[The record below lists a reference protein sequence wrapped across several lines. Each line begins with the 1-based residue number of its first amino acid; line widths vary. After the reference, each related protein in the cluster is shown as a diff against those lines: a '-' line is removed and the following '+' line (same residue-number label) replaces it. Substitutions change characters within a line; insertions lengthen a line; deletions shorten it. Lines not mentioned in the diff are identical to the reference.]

1 MKEIGKFFAVVLA
14 VCLVAGLLPGL
25 SVAAAT
31 EGVTPEQ
38 VQQAHAQVV
47 AAHLTAAM
55 AEQGWTS
62 VDGVLIPPEIA
73 SSQMFKEGRLPII
86 VTVGAK
92 SVSQYAQDRQKTIV
106 ELTVS
111 ERQTAESTVSNAQQ
125 ALVNQ
130 LAGRGVAL
138 QGVTQYGL
146 LVAGFSAVV
155 SVNDLNTLAS
165 VVGTNNI
172 HVQRMY
178 TIGDTYSNTMI
189 KADVAR
195 TDPGVDG
202 TGAVVGVCDTGVDY
216 THPDFG
222 GDGTNHGFPTTKIV
236 AGYDF
241 AGDNAG
247 AIDDPSLLSTDADPM
262 DTNGH
267 GTHVSGIIAADG
279 AVTGVAPKAHIVIA
293 KIVPGNTGSAWTATI
308 VAAFEYMADPT
319 NVDHGGEGTH
329 PPVTAINMSFG
340 SPSGFVD
347 PLDPEK
353 IAIEACIANGIV
365 VSLSAGNSGARTAT
379 YPDYATVG
387 SPSITPGSL
396 SVASVENTDAT
407 NYVLHESVT
416 NGDYAYEPGSTSPVI
431 HTTLTSSYH
440 YIYCG
445 YGSDASYFPSSV
457 PANTIALVRRG
468 SVSFYVKINNAAA
481 AGFAGSIIYN
491 NTTGTISMNTSGAT
505 APSMSVT
512 QADGLTLKAQIP
524 GVEAGNKPTVW
535 PLSTGVVTFPST
547 PQVATNPLAWQMS
560 SFSSWGAPPDLSFK
574 PDLTAPGGN
583 IWSTVPVAMGSY
595 ANYSGTSMAA
605 PHVAAAA
612 ALVRLANPS
621 WTVAQTKLALSNTVT
636 LLLDPNSSDGS
647 YYSPR
652 LAGAGLINV
661 QNAAKASVLVKR
673 TGFETASVA
682 LGSIEDWNTTPI
694 AFGLTLE
701 NFGSG
706 TVTYAAAGTVQWTS
720 RSTLAAHAIPGAVIT
735 MSPSTVTIPAGQT
748 RNVTVTVNA
757 TGVTLSAAYHPF
769 VEGFV
774 TFTATSGSTINLH
787 VPYMGFLGNW
797 NDFNNSDVQFNPIV
811 QPQSAAEGSD
821 WSVVYNKDTWLYN
834 LDVWENGG
842 YGLGAHQLLIPMGI
856 TFDGSVHASAVAIHP
871 GSNPSTV
878 YEGFNYCGTYGV
890 KAGLNILR
898 NLDHLS
904 ITVENSSSAVVKHIT
919 DIGLSTLE
927 EMGKGLWTGEYV
939 PWDWRGT
946 NDSSA
951 VVPDGQY
958 YIVAR
963 MTPQKV
969 VNKLVNDADQVIR
982 MPVAV
987 DTVDPVVTITSIV
1000 PAATMQTVSWITTDA
1015 APSSGIFGYELYWST
1030 DGWHT
1035 PHVANL
1041 PPTATSYGSVPR
1053 GAEVDLFVV
1062 DYAGNWGEY
1071 YETPHDVVITSTL
1084 AETVVIGTQTPIAI
1098 TTHNWGVEDFSP
1110 VRFDGT
1116 ITTPV
1121 TWQPANLLLEYYE
1134 TADTSWHA
1142 LSLTGSNGSFAFFIP
1157 PHAGFDLVP
1166 GAIITTQLRATIT
1179 AGSAPGLVSL
1189 NVNLDKLDGSE
1200 NPVGSPVATLADST
1214 YAITAPLD
1222 ITSAPSS
1229 LLDGYTNTL
1238 YVGAIFSATGGVGA
1252 PYTFTA
1258 TGLPAGLS
1266 VSLAGVLSGT
1276 PTATGPFTLHVTV
1289 ANAGGALTYTENFDL
1304 HINLG
1309 PGVTMTWQ
1317 PTAGGSVTGPTA
1329 PPEGS
1334 TGSYVVQANTGY
1346 VIGTALWNGVY
1357 LNFPAGATYQNFV
1370 FFNITGSNTLAVIFD
1385 PVVAVT
1391 SGANG
1396 TVTPGTG
1403 SVTYHSSP
1411 SYLVRPNPGYLID
1424 TLSLDGTAIKGAA
1437 NGLSYTVTLP
1447 SIETPHAIS
1456 ATFKSI
1462 PDLLPPT
1469 ITFPKYGSVAG
1480 VTNWIDGVVQTFTV
1494 HTSPFPLQFTL
1505 EDNSGS
1511 VKWTVKVNG
1520 RVVVDPMGIG
1530 LITYMLALSEG
1541 RNDVEIIGADAAG
1554 NWTSQKLVI
1563 YLDSMAPVLSVNPLP
1578 SSVSSPDLPIIGSA
1592 IDAVSGLASLTI
1604 NGDPVIPFLDGSFS
1618 EKLTLTQGDN
1628 TVVIEAKD
1636 KAGNTT
1642 SETFTVKYGVSS
1654 SSAPSSLYVVLTIG
1668 HADMEVNG
1676 MTRKMDA
1683 APFIKDGRTLL
1694 PIRALIEA
1702 LGGSVQWNASTK
1714 TATVMLGSRTV
1725 ALTIGST
1732 TALVNGKPITL
1743 DVAPMIVGSRT
1754 FLPLRAVAENIGL
1767 DLAWEPV
1774 SRTISLTYWP

>member
-1 MKEIGKFFAVVLA
+1 MKEIRKFLGIVLA

-25 SVAAAT
+25 SAAAAT
-31 EGVTPEQ
+31 QGVTAEQ
-38 VQQAHAQVV
+38 VQQAHTQTGSV
-47 AAHLTAAM
+47 HLTSAM

-62 VDGVLIPPEIA
+62 VDGVLVPPEIA
-73 SSQMFKEGRLPII
+73 SSLMFKEGRLPII

-106 ELTVS
+106 DLTVS
-111 ERQTAESTVSNAQQ
+111 ERQTAESTVDNAQQ
-125 ALVNQ
+125 AVVNQ

-178 TIGDTYSNTMI
+178 TIGDTYSNAMI
-189 KADVAR
+189 KADAAR
-195 TDPGVDG
+195 IDPDVNG
-202 TGAVVGVCDTGVDY
+202 TGAVVGVIDTGVDY

-222 GDGTNHGFPTTKIV
+222 GDGTNHGFPTSKIV

-247 AIDDPSLLSTDADPM
+247 ALNNPLLLSPDVDPM
-262 DTNGH
+262 DSNGH

-279 AVTGVAPKAHIVIA
+279 AATGVAPKAHIVIA
-293 KIVPGNTGSAWTATI
+293 KIVPGNTGSAYTATI

-319 NVDHGGEGTH
+319 NVDSGGEGAH

-347 PLDPEK
+347 PLAPDN

-365 VSLSAGNSGARTAT
+365 VSLSAGNSGARNAT
-379 YPDYATVG
+379 YPDYATIG

-396 SVASVENTDAT
+396 SVASIENTDAT
-407 NYVLHESVT
+407 NYVLHESVA
-416 NGDYAYEPGSTSPVI
+416 NGDYAYGPGSTSPVI
-431 HTTLTSSYH
+431 HTTLTGNYH

-457 PANTIALVRRG
+457 PVNTIALIRRG

-491 NTTGTISMNTSGAT
+491 NTTGTISMDTTGAT

-524 GVEAGNKPTVW
+524 GAEAGNKPTVW
-535 PLSTGVVTFPST
+535 PLSTGIVTFPST

-583 IWSTVPVAMGSY
+583 IWSTVPVTMGSY

-652 LAGAGLINV
+652 LVGAGLINV

-694 AFGLTLE
+694 TFGLTLE
-701 NFGSG
+701 NFGTS
-706 TVTYAAAGTVQWTS
+706 TATYTSAGTVQWTS
-720 RSTLAAHAIPGAVIT
+720 RSSLAAHAIPGAVIT

-797 NDFNNSDVQFNPIV
+797 NDFNGSDVQFNPIV
-811 QPQSAAEGSD
+811 QTPLADVS
-821 WSVVYNKDTWLYN
+821 DTWLYN
-834 LDVWENGG
+834 LDFYEHG
-842 YGLGAHQLLIPMGI
+842 GLGYPPGYLLPMG
-856 TFDGSVHASAVAIHP
+856 TTWDGSTSANAVAIHP
-871 GSNPSTV
+871 GSTRSTV
-878 YEGFNYCGTYGV
+878 YDGYYYLGTYGV

-904 ITVENSSSAVVKHIT
+904 ITVENGSSAVVKHIT
-919 DIGLSTLE
+919 DVGLSTLE

-939 PWDWRGT
+939 PWNWKGT

-951 VVPDGQY
+951 IVPDGQY
-958 YIVAR
+958 YIIAR

-969 VNKLVNDADQVIR
+969 VNKLVSDADQVIR

-987 DTVDPVVTITSIV
+987 DTVHPVVTISSIV
-1000 PAATMQTVSWITTDA
+1000 PATTTQTVSWTTTDA

-1030 DGWHT
+1030 DHWVHNY
-1035 PHVANL
+1035 VAYL
-1041 PPTATSYGSVPR
+1041 PSTATSYSSVPR
-1053 GAEVDLFVV
+1053 GAEVDLYVF
-1062 DYAGNWGEY
+1062 DYAGNTGED

-1084 AETVVIGTQTPIAI
+1084 PETVVIGTQTTFII
-1098 TTHNWGVEDFSP
+1098 STQNWGVQTFAP
-1110 VRFDGT
+1110 VRHDGT
-1116 ITTPV
+1116 ITAPV
-1121 TWQPANLLLEYYE
+1121 TWQPANIVLECFE
-1134 TADTSWHA
+1134 GSWQVV
-1142 LSLTGSNGSFAFFIP
+1142 SLTGSNGNFAFSLP
-1157 PHAGFDLVP
+1157 PHAGFTLQGGWNSTP
-1166 GAIITTQLRATIT
+1166 SLRITIT

-1189 NVNLDKLDGSE
+1189 NVNLDELDGSE

-1222 ITSAPSS
+1222 ITSTPSL

-1238 YVGAIFSATGGVGA
+1238 YAGGIFSATGGVGA
-1252 PYTFTA
+1252 PYSFTA
-1258 TGLPAGLS
+1258 TGCPSGMS
-1266 VSLAGVLSGT
+1266 VSSAGALSGT
-1276 PTATGPFTLHVTV
+1276 PTAIGDFTLHVTV
-1289 ANAGGALTYTENFDL
+1289 HNAGGALTYTEDFGLL
-1304 HINLG
+1304 HISQG
-1309 PGVTMTWQ
+1309 PGVTISWQ
-1317 PTAGGSVTGPTA
+1317 PLAGGTVNGPTL

-1346 VIGTALWNGVY
+1346 VIGTVLWNGAPQ
-1357 LNFPAGATYQNFV
+1357 NFPTGADYQNFV
-1370 FFNITGSNTLAVIFD
+1370 FFNITGSNTLE
-1385 PVVAVT
+1385 VT
-1391 SGANG
+1391 FNPIVTVTASAHG
-1396 TVTPGTG
+1396 TITPGTG
-1403 SVTYHSSP
+1403 PVTYHSSP
-1411 SYLVRPNPGYLID
+1411 AYAVMPNPGCLID
-1424 TLSLDGTAIKGAA
+1424 TLTLDGVVIKDASNKLA
-1437 NGLSYTVTLP
+1437 YTVTLP
-1447 SIETPHAIS
+1447 TIEAPHVID
-1456 ATFKSI
+1456 ATFWLI
-1462 PDLLPPT
+1462 PDVLPPT
-1469 ITFPKYGSVAG
+1469 IALPKFGSFAG
-1480 VTNWIDGVVQTFTV
+1480 VIGWIDGAVQSFYV
-1494 HTSPFPLQFTL
+1494 RTSPFPLQFTL
-1505 EDNSGS
+1505 DDNSGS
-1511 VKWTVKVNG
+1511 VKWTIKVNG
-1520 RVVVDPMGIG
+1520 RVVVDPVGIG
-1530 LITYMLALSEG
+1530 LITYMLPLTEG
-1541 RNDVEIIGADAAG
+1541 RNDVEITGVDSAG
-1554 NWTSQKLVI
+1554 NWTSRKLVI
-1563 YLDSMAPVLSVNPLP
+1563 YLDSIAVALSVNALP
-1578 SSVSSPDLPIIGSA
+1578 SFSSTVVLSISGSA
-1592 IDAVSGLASLTI
+1592 IDAVSGLASLSI
-1604 NGDPVIPFLDGSFS
+1604 NGEAAIPFLDGSFS
-1618 EKLTLTQGDN
+1618 EKLTLVKGVN
-1628 TVVIEAKD
+1628 TILVEATD
-1636 KAGNTT
+1636 KAGNTA
-1642 SETFTVKYGVSS
+1642 SQTFTVAYGG
-1654 SSAPSSLYVVLTIG
+1654 T
-1668 HADMEVNG
+1668 
-1676 MTRKMDA
+1676 
-1683 APFIKDGRTLL
+1683 
-1694 PIRALIEA
+1694 
-1702 LGGSVQWNASTK
+1702 
-1714 TATVMLGSRTV
+1714 
-1725 ALTIGST
+1725 ST
-1732 TALVNGKPITL
+1732 TAP
-1743 DVAPMIVGSRT
+1743 PPSMS
-1754 FLPLRAVAENIGL
+1754 
-1767 DLAWEPV
+1767 
-1774 SRTISLTYWP
+1774 S